1 MEIEMKKAK
10 KLDDGIH
17 HGEIVKV
24 SYDTEPYEYTR
35 IHIKVDTEDMELEY
49 SAPTNLSEN
58 SKLMRV
64 LKAFGVEFVSEKKID
79 PETVLKGQKVQFQV
93 INKPSKKDGNIYS
106 EIVEDS
112 LKPTKID

>member
-17 HGEIVKV
+17 HGEIVSIK
-24 SYDTEPYEYTR
+24 YDTEPYEYTR
-35 IHIKVDTEDMELEY
+35 ICVKTDSNDMELEY

-64 LKAFGVEFVSEKKID
+64 LKAFGVEFVAEKKID
-79 PETVLKGQKVQFQV
+79 PETILKGQKVQFQV

-112 LKPTKID
+112 LKPTKIN